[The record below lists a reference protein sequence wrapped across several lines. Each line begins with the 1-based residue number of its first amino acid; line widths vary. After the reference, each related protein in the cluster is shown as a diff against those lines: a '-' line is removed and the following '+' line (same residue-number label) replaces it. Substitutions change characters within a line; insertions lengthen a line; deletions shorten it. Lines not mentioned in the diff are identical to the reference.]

1 MQKHQKRFAQMYN
14 QYADDIYRF
23 IFVHVRDVELA
34 EDLTADTF
42 TSAWKSIE
50 KFDNKQ
56 PRAWLY
62 TIARNRMND
71 HWRKKQAVP
80 LDENIE
86 VVSEADLFE
95 DIVDKKIQ
103 LKRVISALNTL
114 PDEMKSVITLRFMQG
129 LSAAETARSLGVTE
143 GNVRVM
149 QYRALKKL
157 KEKLG

>member
-1 MQKHQKRFAQMYN
+1 MYKE
-14 QYADDIYRF
+14 YADDIYRF
-23 IFVHVRDVELA
+23 IFVHVRDTELA

-42 TSAWKSIE
+42 TSAWKNIAT
-50 KFDNKQ
+50 FDNRQ

-71 HWRKKQAVP
+71 HWRKKPTIP

-86 VVSEADLFE
+86 IISESDLHE
-95 DIVDKKIQ
+95 DIVDRKIQ
-103 LKRVISALNTL
+103 LKKVISALNTL
-114 PDEMKSVITLRFMQG
+114 PEEMKSVVTLRFMQG
-129 LSAAETARSLGVTE
+129 MSAKETARSLGVTE

>member
-1 MQKHQKRFAQMYN
+1 MYKE
-14 QYADDIYRF
+14 YADDIYRF

-42 TSAWKSIE
+42 TSAWKNIAT
-50 KFDNKQ
+50 FDNRQ

-71 HWRKKQAVP
+71 HWRKKPTIP
-80 LDENIE
+80 LNEDIE
-86 VVSEADLFE
+86 IVNESDLQE
-95 DIVDKKIQ
+95 DIVDRKIQ
-103 LKRVISALNTL
+103 LKKVISALNTL
-114 PDEMKSVITLRFMQG
+114 PEDMKSVVTMRFMQG
-129 LSAAETARSLGVTE
+129 MSAKETARSLGVTE

>member
-1 MQKHQKRFAQMYN
+1 MHHQKRFAEMYN
-14 QYADDIYRF
+14 QYADDIYKY

-34 EDLTADTF
+34 EDITADTF
-42 TSAWKSIE
+42 TSAWKNIAT
-50 KFDNKQ
+50 FDNRQ

-71 HWRKKQAVP
+71 HWRKKQTIP
-80 LDENIE
+80 LDEDIE
-86 VVSEADLFE
+86 IVSEADLFE

-114 PDEMKSVITLRFMQG
+114 PEDMKSIVTLRFMQG
-129 LSAAETARSLGVTE
+129 MSAKETAKILRMSE

>member
-1 MQKHQKRFAQMYN
+1 MYN

-23 IFVHVRDVELA
+23 IFVHVRDAELA
-34 EDLTADTF
+34 EDMTADTF
-42 TSAWKSIE
+42 TSAWKNIGT
-50 KFDNKQ
+50 FDNKQ

-71 HWRKKQAVP
+71 HWRKKPTIP

-86 VVSEADLFE
+86 IVSESDLFE
-95 DIVDKKIQ
+95 DIVDRKIQ

-114 PDEMKSVITLRFMQG
+114 PDDMKSIVTLRFMQG
-129 LSAAETARSLGVTE
+129 MSAKETAKILKMTE

-157 KEKLG
+157 KERLV

>member
-1 MQKHQKRFAQMYN
+1 MYN
-14 QYADDIYRF
+14 QYADDIYRY

-34 EDLTADTF
+34 EDMTADTF
-42 TSAWKSIE
+42 TSAWKNIDT
-50 KFDNKQ
+50 FDNKQ

-71 HWRKKQAVP
+71 HWRKKPTIP

-86 VVSEADLFE
+86 IISEADLFE

-114 PDEMKSVITLRFMQG
+114 PEDMKSIITLRFMQG
-129 LSAAETARSLGVTE
+129 MSAKETAKILRMTE